1 MTSAI
6 SVGDRRR
13 ATLDRVHGGRAGAQR
28 EPRRRSDRP
37 SRQRRVRPPRA
48 VVAPEVLGPPT
59 GTFYAIAGVVSVLV
73 TLGLVM
79 VLSASAVTEANLGR
93 SPYGV
98 FAKQA
103 MWAGLGLIALVAMVK
118 ISYRRW
124 QRLVVPIALLAVAAM
139 AAPFAPTVGASV
151 NGARS
156 WIRLGPLSMQPS
168 EFLKIAVVI
177 LTADLLTRRR
187 DELADRTA
195 TLFPLGAIAAVG
207 AGLCLVQGDLGAAIV
222 LGAIVFSVAWVAGV
236 PLTPL
241 AGMAIAAVGAAL
253 LFVVSS
259 PRRLDRFTAFM
270 NIAEEKDH
278 LAYQTYQGY
287 LSMASGGL
295 SGSGIGGSNA
305 KLGYLPYAHS
315 DFIFAV
321 IADELGLIGTVAVIG
336 GFVMLLGLGVQTA
349 LAAPDRFGMLLAG
362 GIASWFGVQA
372 IVNIGGVVGFMPV
385 TGLTLP
391 FFSAGGS
398 SLFVSMTAAGLLLS
412 VARRINAR

>member
-1 MTSAI
+1 MTSTI
-6 SVGDRRR
+6 SVEDRRR
-13 ATLDRVHGGRAGAQR
+13 ATLDRLHGGSGAPNRQGA
-28 EPRRRSDRP
+28 RRNVRDARS
-37 SRQRRVRPPRA
+37 RRVRAPRTRP
-48 VVAPEVLGPPT
+48 APEVLAPPT

-73 TLGLVM
+73 MLGLVM
-79 VLSASAVTEANLGR
+79 VLSASAVTQANLGY
-93 SPYGV
+93 SPYRV
-98 FAKQA
+98 FARQA
-103 MWAGLGLIALVAMVK
+103 MWAGFGLVGLVVMVK

-124 QRLVVPIALLAVAAM
+124 QRLVIPITLLAVAAM
-139 AAPFAPTVGASV
+139 AAPFAPSVGASV

-156 WIRLGPLSMQPS
+156 WVRVGPLSMQPS

-187 DELADRTA
+187 DELADRTT
-195 TLFPLGAIAAVG
+195 TLFPLGTIAAVG
-207 AGLCLVQGDLGAAIV
+207 AGLCLVQGDLGAAVV
-222 LGAIVFSVAWVAGV
+222 LAAIVFSVAWVAGV

-241 AGMAIAAVGAAL
+241 AGMAVAAIGGAL
-253 LFVVSS
+253 VFVLSS

-287 LSMASGGL
+287 LGMASGGL

-321 IADELGLIGTVAVIG
+321 IADELGMIGTVAVIG
-336 GFVMLLGLGVQTA
+336 GFVMLVALGVQTA
-349 LAAPDRFGMLLAG
+349 IAAPDRFGMLLAG
-362 GIASWFGVQA
+362 GIAAWFGVQT
-372 IVNIGGVVGFMPV
+372 IVNIGGVVGFLPV